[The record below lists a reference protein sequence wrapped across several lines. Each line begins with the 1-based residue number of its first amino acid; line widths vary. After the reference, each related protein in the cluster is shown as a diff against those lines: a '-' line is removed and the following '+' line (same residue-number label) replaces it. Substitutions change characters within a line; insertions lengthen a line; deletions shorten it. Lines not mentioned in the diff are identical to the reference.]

1 MVKVTSK
8 DGTPTY
14 TVELEESNAVALS
27 AVLALFRFPAKL
39 DTGLFGLRN
48 ALDAELDANGA
59 PNAEYTYRIMQSGRL
74 ELRTK

>member
-8 DGTPTY
+8 VGTPIY
-14 TVELEESNAVALS
+14 TLELEESNAVALS
-27 AVLALFRFPAKL
+27 GVLELFRFPVAL

-59 PNAEYTYRIMQSGRL
+59 PNATYGYRVMQSGRL
-74 ELRTK
+74 ELQAK